1 MPDLQAGS
9 SQIPI
14 GSYRRLF
21 QQTTVYWKVF
31 TLSIIGMVIVAGT
44 ETAFAA
50 LMKPLMDEGF
60 AKHSTDISQWLPA
73 LLIVIFI
80 LRAGAMFMAMYGMSW
95 VGRNIIKVLREKMFT
110 TLMRLPKS
118 YYDASTTGEIISKF
132 TYDIEQVATAATRA
146 VTIVVR
152 DSLTVLG
159 LLIWMF
165 YLDSV
170 LAAVFLII
178 GPFIGFIVAY
188 VSKRFRVISRRIQTS
203 MGGVSRVLEEA
214 VKSHIVVKI
223 FGGADYEIEQF
234 NKVNNSNRQQNMK
247 LVATNALSTPIMQ
260 LLVAVA
266 LAGIIL
272 IATQNM
278 FGSDITAG
286 AFTSFIVAM
295 VMLFAPIKRLTG
307 VNEVIQ
313 KGIAASESVYAMIDL
328 ETEKESGTL
337 EVDRVKGDIEF
348 SDVSFAYK
356 TSSEM
361 AVSDVSISI
370 QAGQTVAFVGR
381 SGSGKSTL
389 LNLIPRLYDID
400 SGQVTIDGISIDQYK
415 LSSLREQISYVGQD
429 VVLFNDTI
437 AHNIAYG
444 SLHKVGIEQ
453 IVEAAKSAHAFEF
466 ISEMKLGFDTVVGE
480 RGLMLS
486 GGQRQRI
493 AIARALLKDAPI
505 LILDEATSALDT
517 ESERFIQSSLEVLMK
532 NRTTLVIAHR
542 LSTIENADRI
552 VVLDDGRIVEQGTHK
567 TLIDKNGYYA
577 NLHSLQFNDAEP
589 SENSDSP
596 D

>member
-1 MPDLQAGS
+1 MPDMQAGS
-9 SQIPI
+9 SPTPL

-31 TLSIIGMVIVAGT
+31 TLSIIGMVIVAAT

-60 AKHSTDISQWLPA
+60 VKHSSEISQWLPA
-73 LLIVIFI
+73 MLITIFL
-80 LRAGAMFMAMYGMSW
+80 LRAVAMFMAMYGMSW
-95 VGRNIIKVLREKMFT
+95 VGRNIIQVLREKMFS
-110 TLMRLPKS
+110 TLMHLPKS

-165 YLDSV
+165 YLDAV
-170 LAAVFLII
+170 LASVFLII
-178 GPFIGFIVAY
+178 GPFIGFIISY

-313 KGIAASESVYAMIDL
+313 KGIAASESVYGMIDL

-337 EVDRVKGDIEF
+337 EVTRVKGDIAF
-348 SDVSFAYK
+348 NDVSFAYK
-356 TSSEM
+356 TASEM
-361 AVSDVSISI
+361 AVSNVSLNVK
-370 QAGQTVAFVGR
+370 AGQTVAFVGR

-389 LNLIPRLYDID
+389 LNLIPRFYDID
-400 SGQVTIDGISIDQYK
+400 SGQITIDGITIAQYK
-415 LSSLREQISYVGQD
+415 LSNLREQISYVGQD
-429 VVLFNDTI
+429 VVLFNDTV

-444 SLHKVGIEQ
+444 SLHKVSMEQIEQ
-453 IVEAAKSAHAFEF
+453 AAKSAHAYEF
-466 ISEMKLGFDTVVGE
+466 ISEMKHGFETIVGE

-517 ESERFIQSSLEVLMK
+517 ESERYIQSSLEELMK

-552 VVLDDGRIVEQGTHK
+552 IVLDDGHIVEQGTHK
-567 TLIDKNGYYA
+567 ALIDKNGYYA
-577 NLHSLQFNDAEP
+577 NLHSLQFNDADT
-589 SENSDSP
+589 SDNSNSP
-596 D
+596 G